1 MGNSKRLQG
10 MGMNRFRRI
19 VMSCVLV
26 FLAACGGAE
35 TPASPA
41 ASPSA
46 PPPATAAP
54 LSEASPTAPAPSP
67 RPTLPPFG
75 VDWTQPFG
83 VLASGG
89 EMLKTWPGGPYG
101 GEDIPLPLDLAR
113 IANPE
118 VLAGLTAEQKAF
130 LAANGFVVI
139 HSQEA
144 QFADIR
150 METAWRTGQPYY
162 LTVDAAF
169 HALHLLF
176 DDLLKA
182 VEREYLHPQ
191 MIALTRAALEQ
202 VRAALP
208 EVQGASVEAD
218 TRQALAYLSVALKLF
233 DPQAEVDPAV
243 ADLVSQQVAQIMA
256 AGGWETSALFP
267 GFEDDYSAY
276 QPGGHYA
283 GDPALEAYFRGMT
296 WYGRVHFRLRDP
308 QNPHF
313 SPSRLP
319 LVVTLALRQAQVDGR
334 PAAQVWGELHEMLTF
349 MLGPSDDAG
358 PLEYAALMDAVYGP
372 DVAMPDLAD
381 EARWQEFLARSG
393 ELPPPQ
399 VNSLLLLSSDDL
411 AQAAGWRFMGQRF
424 TLDAFILQNLVFD
437 RVQPRPDGVRRELPS
452 GLDVMAALGSQ
463 AAYRE
468 LEAQGATAFPG
479 YTQQMRAVQQAV
491 EARSRQ
497 QWMERWYDAWLYAFR
512 AVVQPR
518 DEAYPAYMRSPAWA
532 YKDLNAAL
540 GSWAELKHDT
550 ALYTKMPESLAGG
563 GPPTSGPAPS
573 LVEPSPQAFYRL
585 AYAAKMLS
593 CGLQMRVLRQGC
605 MLLQSAASDPLTAGG
620 YIDAMGGLG
629 MRFAALGD
637 IAAKELAGVPLEA
650 ADYELIAEC
659 LGLEEC
665 LGTPQMTLM
674 LASEVPP
681 VPVVASVSGAG
692 QAVLQAAVGNVDR
705 IYVVAPLEGGWKV
718 AQGGVFSYYEFASPR
733 GSRLDDDAWRARI
746 AQGTAPLPAWAGNFV
761 LPGGQPVA
769 ALAFRVGD
777 VYYITEAGDRLNL
790 RARPSLNGAVL
801 MQLNAGD
808 YLHIV
813 DGPVQADGYT
823 WWKVQPY
830 TWGGEEAPAGW
841 AVEDR
846 EWYARS
852 VMK

>member
-1 MGNSKRLQG
+1 M
-10 MGMNRFRRI
+10 
-19 VMSCVLV
+19 
-26 FLAACGGAE
+26 
-35 TPASPA
+35 
-41 ASPSA
+41 
-46 PPPATAAP
+46 P
-54 LSEASPTAPAPSP
+54 LPVVSPTPVPSP
-67 RPTLPPFG
+67 RPTLPSFG

-83 VLASGG
+83 TLASGG
-89 EMLKTWPGGPYG
+89 EMQKVWTAHPYG
-101 GEDIPLPLDLAR
+101 GEDIPLPLDPAR

-118 VLAGLTAEQKAF
+118 VLAGLTEEQRAF
-130 LAANGFVVI
+130 LAANGFVVV

-144 QFADIR
+144 RFSDIR
-150 METAWRTGQPYY
+150 VETLWRTGQPYY

-191 MIALTRAALEQ
+191 MTAMTRAALEQ

-208 EVQGASVEAD
+208 EVQGTAVEAD

-233 DPQAEVDPAV
+233 DPQAQVDPAV
-243 ADLVSQQVAQIMA
+243 ADLVSRQVAQIMD
-256 AGGWETSALFP
+256 AGGWGTSALFP
-267 GFEDDYSAY
+267 DFEDDYSAY
-276 QPGGHYA
+276 QPAGHYA

-308 QNPHF
+308 QNPDF
-313 SPSRLP
+313 VPSRLP

-372 DVAMPDLAD
+372 DISVRDLAD

-399 VNSLLLLSSDDL
+399 INSLVLLSSEDL

-424 TLDAFILQNLVFD
+424 TLDGFILQNLVFD
-437 RVQPRPDGVRRELPS
+437 RVQPLPDGTRRELPS

-479 YTQQMRAVQQAV
+479 YTQQMRAMQQAV
-491 EARSRQ
+491 ETRPPQ
-497 QWMERWYDAWLYAFR
+497 QWLERWYDAWLYAFR

-532 YKDLNAAL
+532 YKDLNTAL

-550 ALYTKMPESLAGG
+550 ALYTKMPEMLAGG

-573 LVEPSPQAFYRL
+573 VVEPAPQVFFRM

-593 CGLQMRVLRQGC
+593 CGLQKRVLHQGC
-605 MLLQSAASDPLTAGG
+605 MLLAGAPSEPLTVRA
-620 YIDAMGGLG
+620 YIEAMGGLG
-629 MRFAALGD
+629 MRLSALGD
-637 IAAKELAGVPLEA
+637 IAAKELAGLPLEA
-650 ADYELIAEC
+650 EDYELIADC

-665 LGTPQMTLM
+665 LGTPRMTVEVT
-674 LASEVPP
+674 SEVPP
-681 VPVVASVSGAG
+681 VPVVASVAGAG
-692 QAVLQAAVGNVDR
+692 QNVLQVAVGNVDR
-705 IYVVAPLEGGWKV
+705 IYVVVPLEGGWKV
-718 AQGGVFSYYEFASPR
+718 AQGGVFSYYEFVRPR
-733 GSRLDDDAWRARI
+733 GSRLDDDSWRERI
-746 AQGTAPLPAWAGNFV
+746 AQGEAALPPWAANFV

-769 ALAFRVGD
+769 AVAFRVGD

-790 RARPSLNGAVL
+790 RSQPSLNGEVL

-808 YLHIV
+808 YLQIV

-823 WWKVQPY
+823 WWKVQPF
-830 TWGGEEAPAGW
+830 TWGAEEAPAGW
-841 AVEDR
+841 VVEDR

-852 VMK
+852 VMQ